1 MSYIGRD
8 IRTGAFRQLDDISS
22 GFDGSDTTHTMQ
34 VNSTNVSVGDV
45 NQILLSLG
53 GVIQKPGTDF
63 TVSGST
69 LTFTT
74 APAANT
80 SFFAI
85 LLGSDNG
92 GTVTPTDGSVTG
104 DKVASTGAFTIG
116 AAGTA
121 SSLAGISFYKADNSI
136 YTHDV
141 SGTDNTAEFN
151 TAFGVNALDAIT
163 DGDKHVAIGYN
174 AGTAVTT
181 AVGNVLIGE
190 AAGAALTTGGS
201 NTLIGRLVGD
211 GFDTEA
217 NNLAI
222 GVAALGGSVAGGEY
236 NVAIGNYAGDALTS
250 GDHNVFV
257 GYNAGSGNTSGQ
269 RAVVIGGEAMD
280 SAATTSTGNIVIGW
294 QAGRAITSG
303 EYNLI
308 AGYQSGAAITTGSA
322 NVALGQGCLTQ
333 PDTESNNIAIGM
345 DTMNAAIAGGEYN
358 IAIGRNVLD
367 ALTSGDGNTS
377 LGYSTASALTT
388 GNYNVALGY
397 AAMAVGVTTGA
408 GNVCIGNTAG
418 YDLTSGS
425 GNTFVGDRAGYE
437 CTSQSAST
445 AIGIYSGYNLTTGD
459 GGNTLAGYASAY
471 NLTTGVNNTVIG
483 YDAGRPGS
491 PGGSLVTT
499 SHNIC
504 LGDERISACHV
515 QVDWTIAS
523 DQRDKTD
530 FTALDLGLDF
540 VNDLKPYTYKWDKR
554 SKYGDK
560 KADDYDLNAQTPDG
574 THKEDWLDIGFKAQ
588 EVEAL
593 EKAAGYK
600 IADKTNLTTSL
611 SEDGKQYGIKYSNF
625 VPILVKAVQELSAK
639 VKALEEA

>member
-8 IRTGAFRQLDDISS
+8 LRTGAFRQLDDISS

-92 GTVTPTDGSVTG
+92 GTVTPTDGSVTTG
-104 DKVASTGAFTIG
+104 KIVDDAVTAAKVASSGAFAIG

-121 SSLAGISFYKADNSI
+121 SSLAGIPFYNGDTTSI

-141 SGTDNTAEFN
+141 SGTDDTASNNTAYGI
-151 TAFGVNALDAIT
+151 AALDAVT
-163 DGDKHVAIGYN
+163 QADNAVCIGYN
-174 AGTAVTT
+174 AGTAMTT
-181 AVGNVLIGE
+181 GGNNTIIGSQAGESLTSGGSNMFIGRQAGDGQDTENHNVGIGRNALGGPINGGEYNVAVGNSALSSLTSSDANVAVGYEAGKAITGGGDGVVVIGYQ
-190 AAGAALTTGGS
+190 AGVALTDCSSSVFIGYQAGDGHDDEDH
-201 NTLIGRLVGD
+201 NIAIGRH
-211 GFDTEA
+211 
-217 NNLAI
+217 
-222 GVAALGGSVAGGEY
+222 ALGGSVAGGEY
-236 NVAIGNYAGDALTS
+236 N
-250 GDHNVFV
+250 
-257 GYNAGSGNTSGQ
+257 
-269 RAVVIGGEAMD
+269 
-280 SAATTSTGNIVIGW
+280 
-294 QAGRAITSG
+294 
-303 EYNLI
+303 
-308 AGYQSGAAITTGSA
+308 
-322 NVALGQGCLTQ
+322 
-333 PDTESNNIAIGM
+333 IAIGS
-345 DTMNAAIAGGEYN
+345 Y
-358 IAIGRNVLD
+358 VLD
-367 ALTSGDGNTS
+367 AATSGDGNVAV
-377 LGYSTASALTT
+377 GYAAAGAITT
-388 GNYNVALGY
+388 GNYNTAIGY
-397 AAMAVGVTTGA
+397 ASMTNGATTGA
-408 GNVCIGNTAG
+408 GNSCLGQSSG
-418 YDLTSGS
+418 YNISSGQ
-425 GNTFVGDRAGYE
+425 GNTFVGDRAGYQ
-437 CTSQSAST
+437 CTTSEMNT
-445 AIGIYSGYNLTTGD
+445 AIGIYAGYNLTTGT
-459 GGNTLAGYASAY
+459 GGNTTLGYASAY
-471 NLTTGVNNTVIG
+471 NLTTGINNTVLG

-491 PGGSLVTT
+491 PGGNLVTT

-504 LGDERISACHV
+504 LGDDRISACHV

-554 SKYGDK
+554 SRYGDK
-560 KADDYDLNAQTPDG
+560 EADDYDLSVQTPDG

-611 SEDGKQYGIKYSNF
+611 SEDGKQYGIKYTNF

>member
-1 MSYIGRD
+1 T
-8 IRTGAFRQLDDISS
+8 TGKIVDDA
-22 GFDGSDTTHTMQ
+22 
-34 VNSTNVSVGDV
+34 V
-45 NQILLSLG
+45 
-53 GVIQKPGTDF
+53 
-63 TVSGST
+63 
-69 LTFTT
+69 T
-74 APAANT
+74 AA
-80 SFFAI
+80 
-85 LLGSDNG
+85 
-92 GTVTPTDGSVTG
+92 
-104 DKVASTGAFTIG
+104 KVASSGAFAIG
-116 AAGTA
+116 ATGTS
-121 SSLAGISFYKADNSI
+121 SSLAGIPFYRADDSI

-141 SGTDNTAEFN
+141 SGTDSTAQYNTAY
-151 TAFGVNALDAIT
+151 GVNALDAIT
-163 DGDKHVAIGYN
+163 TSD
-174 AGTAVTT
+174 
-181 AVGNVLIGE
+181 
-190 AAGAALTTGGS
+190 
-201 NTLIGRLVGD
+201 
-211 GFDTEA
+211 
-217 NNLAI
+217 
-222 GVAALGGSVAGGEY
+222 Y
-236 NVAIGNYAGDALTS
+236 NVAIGYE
-250 GDHNVFV
+250 
-257 GYNAGSGNTSGQ
+257 AGSSLTTHNSD
-269 RAVVIGGEAMD
+269 VLIGYQAGKAL
-280 SAATTSTGNIVIGW
+280 STGDDGV
-294 QAGRAITSG
+294 
-303 EYNLI
+303 
-308 AGYQSGAAITTGSA
+308 
-322 NVALGQGCLTQ
+322 
-333 PDTESNNIAIGM
+333 IAIGYQAGLSLTTCSSSVFIGKNAGDGH
-345 DTMNAAIAGGEYN
+345 DTEDHNMGIGRNALTGSVAGGEYN
-358 IAIGRNVLD
+358 IAIGSYVLD
-367 ALTSGDGNTS
+367 DLTSADGNTVV
-377 LGYSTASALTT
+377 GYAAGAALTT
-388 GNYNVALGY
+388 GNYNVAIGY
-397 AAMAVGVTTGA
+397 AAMNTGITTGA

-471 NLTTGVNNTVIG
+471 NLTTGVNNTAIG

-491 PGGSLVTT
+491 PGGNLVTT

-560 KADDYDLNAQTPDG
+560 RADDYDLNAQTPDG

>member
-116 AAGTA
+116 ATGTA
-121 SSLAGISFYKADNSI
+121 SSLAGIPFYRADNSI

-141 SGTDNTAEFN
+141 SGTDSTAEQNTAY
-151 TAFGVNALDAIT
+151 GIGALDAVT
-163 DGDKHVAIGYN
+163 TGDKNTAIGYN
-174 AGTAVTT
+174 AGTALTEGTGYNVFVGWTAGSANTT
-181 AVGNVLIGE
+181 GDFNTVL
-190 AAGAALTTGGS
+190 GAAALIAATTS
-201 NTLIGRLVGD
+201 DNNIAIGPNAIQSS
-211 GFDTEA
+211 DTEA
-217 NNLAI
+217 HNLAI
-222 GVAALGGSVAGGEY
+222 GRDALNVVNSGGEYNVAIGNYALSSLTSSDANVAVGYEAGKAITGGGDGVVVIGYQAGVALTDCSSSVFIGYQAGDGHDDEDHNIGIGRHALGGSVAGGEY
-236 NVAIGNYAGDALTS
+236 N
-250 GDHNVFV
+250 
-257 GYNAGSGNTSGQ
+257 
-269 RAVVIGGEAMD
+269 
-280 SAATTSTGNIVIGW
+280 
-294 QAGRAITSG
+294 
-303 EYNLI
+303 
-308 AGYQSGAAITTGSA
+308 
-322 NVALGQGCLTQ
+322 
-333 PDTESNNIAIGM
+333 IAIGS
-345 DTMNAAIAGGEYN
+345 Y
-358 IAIGRNVLD
+358 VLD
-367 ALTSGDGNTS
+367 AATSGDGNT
-377 LGYSTASALTT
+377 A
-388 GNYNVALGY
+388 VGY
-397 AAMAVGVTTGA
+397 AAAGAITTGDY
-408 GNVCIGNTAG
+408 NTAIG
-418 YDLTSGS
+418 YASMTNGATTGDGNSCLGQSSGYNITSGR
-425 GNTFVGDRAGYE
+425 GNTFVGDRAGYQ
-437 CTSQSAST
+437 CTESEMNT
-445 AIGIYSGYNLTTGD
+445 AIGIYAGYNLTTGS
-459 GGNTLAGYASAY
+459 GGNTTLGYASAY
-471 NLTTGVNNTVIG
+471 NLTTGINNTVLG

-491 PGGSLVTT
+491 PGGNLVTT

-504 LGDERISACHV
+504 LGDDRISACHV

-554 SKYGDK
+554 SRYGDK
-560 KADDYDLNAQTPDG
+560 EADDYDLNAQTPDG